1 MITVKDSSSIGR
13 FAPSPTG
20 PLHFGSLVT
29 ALASYLNIR
38 HYGGKWLVRIEDIDP
53 PREVAGSS
61 DTILKQLEQ
70 HGLTWDDQVIY
81 QSAHLEKYRD
91 ILQYFKERHFTYF
104 CKCNRQRLNSLGG
117 VYDGKCSD
125 LGLTAKDTSLRLA
138 LGRTD
143 FIKNSK
149 TTHISFTDRVMA
161 DFSQHITDEIG
172 DFILR
177 RRDGLV
183 SYHIAVVVDDQ
194 DQGITEVLRGADLL
208 DSTPKQILLQ
218 QCLSYRT
225 PIYIHIPLAIN
236 KEGQKLSKQTHARAL
251 TEGRERENIWLAL
264 KWLQQ
269 NPPDE
274 LKGNSIDDILNWG
287 INNWHLCNIPASIE
301 GIPAP
306 NNI

>member
-1 MITVKDSSSIGR
+1 MTTVKQSTSIGR

-38 HYGGKWLVRIEDIDP
+38 HCGGKWLVRIEDIDP

-81 QSAHLEKYRD
+81 QSANLEKYRD
-91 ILQYFKERHFTYF
+91 TLQQFQARHLTYY
-104 CKCNRQRLNSLGG
+104 CECNRQRLSSLGG
-117 VYDGKCSD
+117 VYDGKCSN
-125 LGLTAKDTSLRLA
+125 LNFTAQDTSLRLA
-138 LGRTD
+138 LGRID
-143 FIKNSK
+143 FVKNSK
-149 TTHISFTDRVMA
+149 TTHISFTDQVMA
-161 DFSQHITDEIG
+161 DFSQHITSEIG

-225 PIYIHIPLAIN
+225 PIYIHIPLAVN

-264 KWLQQ
+264 KWLKQ

-274 LKGNSIDDILNWG
+274 LIENSIGDILNWG
-287 INNWHLCNIPASIE
+287 INNWRLCNIPASIE
-301 GIPAP
+301 GILAP
-306 NNI
+306 SNI